1 MAGNEQAVFKLHII
15 QADYGDCLLLEY
27 GTAADPGYI
36 LIDGGPAS
44 VYQTHLRQRLQ
55 AINAAGAKLDLAVL
69 SHVDED
75 HIAGL
80 LDFLSELQQQ
90 RADGVA
96 EPIAIGALWHNSFAG
111 SLGADVEKRFRTLRQ
126 GTALRCALPTNTDL
140 RARSISQGDELT
152 QLPTSLQIPLNPEFA
167 THGLVCVDDAQPAI
181 PLRNL
186 RLSVVGPTQKNLQA
200 LRKKWLK
207 WLKEQE
213 MQRTLPAVA
222 YTPEALVKADESVP
236 NLSSI
241 MLLAAAEGKTIL
253 LTGDGRGD
261 DLLRGLAQAN
271 LLDTNG
277 CLHVNVLKMPHHGS
291 QRNVSK
297 KFLAT
302 ITADTYIIC
311 ANGKDDN
318 PDLKTL
324 QWIVETAKAQGRTV
338 ELIVTN
344 PTDSTRQ
351 LRMLD
356 DPAVYG
362 YQLLEMAPPAD
373 LLTVDLVL

>member
-36 LIDGGPAS
+36 LIDGGPS
-44 VYQTHLRQRLQ
+44 PVYQNHLRRRLQ
-55 AINAAGAKLDLAVL
+55 AINAAGAKLDLAIL

-75 HIAGL
+75 HIVGL
-80 LDFLSELQQQ
+80 LDLLTELQHQ
-90 RADGVA
+90 RAAGVA
-96 EPIAIGALWHNSFAG
+96 AMIAIGALWHNSFAG
-111 SLGADVEKRFRTLRQ
+111 SLGADVENRFRELRPGDSPSQ
-126 GTALRCALPTNTDL
+126 ALSPPVDRQ
-140 RARSISQGDELT
+140 ARSISQGDDLT
-152 QLPTSLQIPLNPEFA
+152 QLATCLQIPLNPEFA
-167 THGLVCVDDAQPAI
+167 THGLVCVDDAQTAI

-186 RLSVVGPTQKNLQA
+186 RLSVVGPTQKNLQS
-200 LRKKWLK
+200 LRKKWLN
-207 WLKEQE
+207 WLKAQE
-213 MQRTLPAVA
+213 AQRALPAA
-222 YTPEALVKADESVP
+222 RTTEDLVKSDESVP

-271 LLDTNG
+271 LLDATG
-277 CLHVNVLKMPHHGS
+277 HLHVNVLKMPHHGS
-291 QRNVSK
+291 QRNVSR

-302 ITADTYIIC
+302 VTADAYVIC

-324 QWIVETAKAQGRTV
+324 QWIVETAKAQGRV
-338 ELIVTN
+338 INIYVTN

-351 LRMLD
+351 LRARY
-356 DPAVYG
+356 DPVVYG
-362 YQLLEMAPPAD
+362 YRLLEMAPYED
-373 LLTVDLVL
+373 MMTVELAS